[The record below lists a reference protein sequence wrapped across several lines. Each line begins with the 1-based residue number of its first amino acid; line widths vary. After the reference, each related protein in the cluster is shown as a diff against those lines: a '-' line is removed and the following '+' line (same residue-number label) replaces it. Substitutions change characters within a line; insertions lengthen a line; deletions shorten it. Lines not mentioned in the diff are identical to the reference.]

1 VDAVPSA
8 LLLGFALGL
17 QHATDPDHVVAVA
30 TIVTRERRFLAG
42 AWVGLFWGIGHTV
55 TLAAAGVVVIVL
67 NLSVPVPVATGLE
80 LLVAMM
86 LVTLGIMRLREAA
99 RGILAVAPDRREA
112 DHVHDVARSPRAA
125 GVIHAHHGAAH
136 VHPSARLLAAWRN
149 GAGGVGTRALL
160 VGAIHG
166 MAGTAAV
173 GLLVLT
179 TVQSAGAA
187 AVSLM
192 VFGIGTIAGMTALT
206 GAMAYPVARLTHLR
220 FLREAMAAASGV
232 AAIVFG
238 CWYAAR
244 FV

>member
-1 VDAVPSA
+1 MDAVPSA

-55 TLAAAGVVVIVL
+55 TLAAAGALVIVL
-67 NLSVPVPVATGLE
+67 NRSVPVPVATGLE
-80 LLVAMM
+80 LLVAVM
-86 LVTLGIMRLREAA
+86 LVTLGAVRLREAA

-112 DHVHDVARSPRAA
+112 DHVHDAARSPRAA
-125 GVIHAHHGAAH
+125 GVIHAHQGAPH
-136 VHPSARLLAAWRN
+136 VHPSARLLAAWRS
-149 GAGGVGTRALL
+149 GRRGVGTRALL

-173 GLLVLT
+173 ALLVLT
-179 TVQSAGAA
+179 TLHSAGAA
-187 AVSLM
+187 AGYLA
-192 VFGIGTIAGMTALT
+192 VFGLDTIAGMTALT
-206 GAMAYPVARLTHLR
+206 GAMAYPVAQLARLR
-220 FLREAMAAASGV
+220 FMREAMAAASGV
-232 AAIVFG
+232 AAIALG